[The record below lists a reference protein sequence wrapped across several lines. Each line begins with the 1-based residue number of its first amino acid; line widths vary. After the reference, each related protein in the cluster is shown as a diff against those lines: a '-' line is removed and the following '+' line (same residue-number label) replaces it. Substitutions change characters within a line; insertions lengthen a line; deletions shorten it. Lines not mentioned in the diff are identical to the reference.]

1 VLPNHS
7 TGATFGLIER
17 HQDTRTNLAGV
28 LSLVEQ
34 AEQATAGEDKQAF
47 RFLLWKSAAE
57 AEYLAFQLSI
67 GHGLGDFEPG
77 DERAESEAELTLQA
91 ARKLLLEA
99 KSSLQSNP
107 REAYRS
113 VRKAVTILRKMHLAA
128 ENVSKERRKSRPER
142 NGLEQS

>member
-1 VLPNHS
+1 VLSNHP

-17 HQDTRTNLAGV
+17 DEVASATLAGV

-47 RFLLWKSAAE
+47 QFLLWKSAAD
-57 AEYLAFQLSI
+57 AEYVAFQLSM

-107 REAYRS
+107 REAYCS

-128 ENVSKERRKSRPER
+128 ENVSKGRRKSRQKEM
-142 NGLEQS
+142 G